1 MKRRIFISFTL
12 LIIML
17 MAAFVFFINR
27 SLSETIRQ
35 QYVIHFQNEL
45 NLLVYLLDDTEQN
58 DRQLANYATDLKR
71 FDNTRL
77 TLIDQHGKVIYDSFE
92 QAFAMENHLNRPEI
106 KQLLEGANY
115 GVALRH
121 SDTLGE
127 DFIYVTKSVK
137 RQDDDLFLRISA
149 PLTQL
154 SQLNRNN
161 IKLAVFFAIIAGALT
176 LLIAWIASERI
187 TKPIKALIR
196 STDLIAQGEYS
207 ADISVESD
215 AEMAHLANAY
225 NVMRS
230 NLATTMSDLTT
241 RNAELNAMLNSM
253 VSGIIALDL
262 KQEILLIN
270 QKCTEILEIPN
281 DFIKVSSSIYKLV
294 DNQQIIDLIKAA
306 CSADDMFSQK
316 IHYNTSDKVLR
327 VYAQPIKT
335 EGDILMGTMIVFE
348 DITTIQ
354 RLERVRSEFV
364 SNVTHELKTPL
375 TSILGFV
382 DTLKS
387 GAINNADKA
396 ERFLAIIESE
406 ATRLNRLISDILLLS
421 EIETMQT
428 EIDKDIIDIGDVI
441 DEVIAMLA
449 VNIGQKAIELN
460 FFKTQKVLLAANY
473 DHIKQL
479 IINLVDN
486 AIKYTEEGYVSV
498 YLTEDDQHI
507 KIEVADSGVGF
518 DEAEKARL
526 FERFYRI
533 DKARSRKVGGTGLGL
548 SIVKHIV
555 SLYRGDIT
563 VKSGKGEGTSFT
575 ISLPKSN

>member
-12 LIIML
+12 LIIIL
-17 MAAFVFFINR
+17 MAVFVFFINR

-45 NLLVYLLDDTEQN
+45 NLLVYLLDDVDESDT
-58 DRQLANYATDLKR
+58 QLAKYATDLKR

-77 TLIDQHGKVIYDSFE
+77 TLIDPRGRVIYDSFE
-92 QAFAMENHLNRPEI
+92 QALTMDNHLNRPEI
-106 KQLLEGANY
+106 KQLLKGANY
-115 GVALRH
+115 GVAIRH
-121 SDTLGE
+121 SNTLGE
-127 DFIYVTKSVK
+127 SFIYVTKRVK
-137 RQDDDLFLRISA
+137 RRDDYLFLRISA
-149 PLTQL
+149 PLTEL

-161 IKLAVFFAIIAGALT
+161 IKLAVLFAIIAGAMT

-196 STDLIAQGEYS
+196 STDLIARGEYS
-207 ADISVESD
+207 ADILVESD

-230 NLATTMSDLTT
+230 NLASTMSDLTT

-270 QKCTEILEIPN
+270 QKCTEILEIPS
-281 DFIKVSSSIYKLV
+281 DLIKVSSSIYKLV

-306 CSADDMFSQK
+306 CSADDTFSQQ

-348 DITTIQ
+348 DITAIQ

-387 GAINNADKA
+387 GAINNANKA
-396 ERFLAIIESE
+396 ERFLTIIESE

-421 EIETMQT
+421 EIESMQA
-428 EIDKDIIDIGDVI
+428 EIDKDTIDIGSVI
-441 DEVIAMLA
+441 DEVVDMLA
-449 VNIGQKAIELN
+449 VNIGSKAIELN
-460 FFKTQKVLLAANY
+460 FIKTQKVLFAANY

-486 AIKYTEEGYVSV
+486 AIKYTEIGYVNV
-498 YLTEDDQHI
+498 YLTEEDKYI
-507 KIEVADSGVGF
+507 IIEVVDSGVGF
-518 DEAEKARL
+518 DEAEKVRL

-555 SLYRGDIT
+555 SLYRGNIA
-563 VKSGKGEGTSFT
+563 VESCKGEGTSFT
-575 ISLPKSN
+575 IRLPKNS